1 MIKHCVFI
9 QFSPS
14 ISENQ
19 RQLLYRAVHDLKH
32 HLRGWLGFVAGANIT
47 PEAGMDKGYNGGFI
61 IDFENESAL
70 DAYLVDEQHQHVG
83 GEIVACAEGG
93 VDGVLV
99 FDLKAV

>member
-9 QFSPS
+9 KFSPNT
-14 ISENQ
+14 SEHQ
-19 RQLLYRAVHDLKH
+19 RQLLYQAVRDLKH
-32 HLRGWLGFVAGANIT
+32 HLHGWLGFIAGANIT

-61 IDFENESAL
+61 IDFENESAR

-83 GEIVACAEGG
+83 SEIVTCAEGG

-99 FDLKAV
+99 FDLEAG